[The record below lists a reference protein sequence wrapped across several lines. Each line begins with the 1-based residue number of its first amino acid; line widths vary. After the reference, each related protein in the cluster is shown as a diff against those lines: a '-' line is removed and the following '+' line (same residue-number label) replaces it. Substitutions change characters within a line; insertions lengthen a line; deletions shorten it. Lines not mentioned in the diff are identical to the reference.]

1 MLLDRD
7 LTNIEYSMAKCC
19 QPIFGDPVFA
29 FVSAMG
35 GVKIHRCG
43 CPNEMDMRKKFG
55 YRILEARWTGTEG
68 NLMPVTLRVT
78 GTDDIGIVTNIS
90 QIISKDN
97 NVKMRSITVNSTEG
111 GFEGDVTVLVVSVD
125 MLNAVVK
132 KIKAIKGVYGV
143 VRIS

>member
-1 MLLDRD
+1 
-7 LTNIEYSMAKCC
+7 
-19 QPIFGDPVFA
+19 
-29 FVSAMG
+29 
-35 GVKIHRCG
+35 
-43 CPNEMDMRKKFG
+43 
-55 YRILEARWTGTEG
+55 
-68 NLMPVTLRVT
+68 MPVTLRVT